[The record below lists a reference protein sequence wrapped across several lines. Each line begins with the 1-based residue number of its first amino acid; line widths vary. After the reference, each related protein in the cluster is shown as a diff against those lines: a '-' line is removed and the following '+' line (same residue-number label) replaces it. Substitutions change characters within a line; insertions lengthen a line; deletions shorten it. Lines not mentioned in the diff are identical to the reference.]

1 MKNLII
7 TTDKNMAMIADMAMV
22 GEEHLARHNGQIDL
36 DDDDAIDAMIVS
48 GIF

>member
-1 MKNLII
+1 MII
-7 TTDKNMAMIADMAMV
+7 TTDKNIEMIADMVMV

-36 DDDDAIDAMIVS
+36 DADDAADAMIAS